1 MKRLFTILVVVG
13 LIGFGISFLAAPWM
27 SFRAL
32 RAASAANDV
41 AGIQEV
47 VDYNA
52 VRSSLR
58 TQLGEDPPNVPPP
71 SLWQDPIGALRG
83 AIGQPIRPAGPDID
97 SYLTPQALAQLSNA
111 AANKGEKPA
120 GAPFRTGDLLP
131 GLRGSKINFW
141 DPTRTRISTLAD
153 GDPTK
158 EVIFTF
164 ERRSLLHWK
173 LVHIRLPAPI
183 GDAPATAG

>member
-1 MKRLFTILVVVG
+1 MKRLFIILILVG
-13 LIGFGISFLAAPWM
+13 LVGFGISFVAAPWM

-32 RAASAANDV
+32 RAAAAASDV
-41 AGIQEV
+41 SGLQDV

-52 VRSSLR
+52 VRASLR

-71 SLWQDPIGALRG
+71 SLWQDPLGALRG
-83 AIGQPIRPAGPDID
+83 AIGQPIRPRGPDID
-97 SYLTPQALAQLSNA
+97 SYLTPQALAELTNA
-111 AANKGEKPA
+111 AANTGEKPA
-120 GAPFRTGDLLP
+120 GVPFRAGDLLP
-131 GLRGSKINFW
+131 GLRSSHVSFW
-141 DPTRTRISTLAD
+141 DPSRTRISTLAA

-173 LVHIRLPAPI
+173 LVHLRLPAPI
-183 GDAPATAG
+183 GDAA